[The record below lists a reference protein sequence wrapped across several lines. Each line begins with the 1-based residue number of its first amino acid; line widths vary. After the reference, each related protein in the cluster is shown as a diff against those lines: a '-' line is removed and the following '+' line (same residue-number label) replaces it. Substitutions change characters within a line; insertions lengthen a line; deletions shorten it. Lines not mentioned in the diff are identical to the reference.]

1 MTGPPYR
8 VIQWATGNV
17 GRQALRAILDHPD
30 LELAGVL
37 VTNPAKVGRDAGELV
52 GRPPAGVRCTAS
64 VDEVLALDAD
74 CVAHMPLPSAQVGDD
89 PDRDARDLCRILA
102 AGKNAVTTVG
112 FVYPA
117 AHGPELVTRLEAA
130 CRAGGA
136 SLHGTGA
143 NPGFLGEL
151 LPLTFSALSAR
162 IDEVVA
168 VESSE
173 FSGYPSQTIV
183 LDMMGFGAPPHEFER
198 VSRRF
203 GDWLTGLFAES
214 VHLVAAGLGAVVERV
229 ERELEVREASE
240 DLVIAAGPVPKGT
253 IGAQRWSWRGVV
265 AGRPRIRLDAVY
277 RAHPSLAPEWGPL
290 GAELRI
296 EGKPR
301 MRLTLGHDW
310 LSNGLTATALHAVH
324 AIPHVCRA
332 APGIRTFLDLP
343 LITGRGTL
351 AGAGAPA

>member
-1 MTGPPYR
+1 VGQPPTG
-8 VIQWATGNV
+8 
-17 GRQALRAILDHPD
+17 
-30 LELAGVL
+30 
-37 VTNPAKVGRDAGELV
+37 VT
-52 GRPPAGVRCTAS
+52 CSTS
-64 VDEVLALDAD
+64 VEEVLALDAD
-74 CVAHMPLPSAQVGDD
+74 CVSHMPLPSAQVGDD

-102 AGKNAVTTVG
+102 SGKNAVTTVG
-112 FVYPA
+112 FMDPR
-117 AHGPELVTRLEAA
+117 AHGPELVARFEAA
-130 CRAGGA
+130 CRVGGT

-162 IDEVVA
+162 IDEIVA

-173 FSGYPSQTIV
+173 FSGYPSKTIV
-183 LDMMGFGAPPHEFER
+183 LDMMGFGVEPREFER
-198 VSRRF
+198 VSKRF

-214 VHLVAAGLGAVVERV
+214 VHLIADGLGASVERV
-229 ERELEVREASE
+229 ERDLELREAPE
-240 DLVIAAGPVPKGT
+240 DFAIAAGRVPRGT
-253 IGAQRWSWRGVV
+253 IAAQRWVWRGIVN
-265 AGRPRIRLDAVY
+265 GKPRIRLEAVY
-277 RAHPSLAPEWGPL
+277 RAHPSLVPEWGPL

-301 MRLTLGHDW
+301 MRVALGHDW
-310 LSNGLTATALHAVH
+310 LSSGLVATAQHAVH

-351 AGAGAPA
+351 AR